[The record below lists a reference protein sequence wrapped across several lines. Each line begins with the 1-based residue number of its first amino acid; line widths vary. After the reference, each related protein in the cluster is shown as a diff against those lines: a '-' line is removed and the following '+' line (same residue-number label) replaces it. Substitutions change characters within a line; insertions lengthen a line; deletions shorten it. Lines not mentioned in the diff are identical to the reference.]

1 MTTTTNT
8 IQQQIVNELSSSFRE
23 SFKIQKERAELEHF
37 DLQSW
42 TIETNNYIIRIA
54 INETF
59 DDNAGGIIEHK
70 TNGTIGS
77 FWLSTYDYA
86 DRKETGFRKGIYDLK
101 LSAIDD
107 VPREVKDAL
116 MMAHVDARWGTEY
129 DTTNYDW
136 LNMTAYDYIISQY
149 K

>member
-8 IQQQIVNELSSSFRE
+8 MQQQIVNELSDSFRE
-23 SFKIQKERAELEHF
+23 SFKIQKERAELEHY

-42 TIETNNYIIRIA
+42 TIETKNYIIRIV

-77 FWLSTYDYA
+77 FSLSTYDYA
-86 DRKETGFRKGIYDLK
+86 ERKETGFRKGIYDLK
-101 LSAIDD
+101 LSGMDD

-116 MMAHVDARWGTEY
+116 MVAHIDARWGTEY
-129 DTTNYDW
+129 HNGDWDW
-136 LNMTAYDYIISQY
+136 LNMTYYDYIMMQNQ
-149 K
+149 